1 MRTILLV
8 GLGGFIGSIFRY
20 IVSRFIVAHSSGCFP
35 WGTFIVNLSGCF
47 LIGLVCGF
55 AGRFEWYS
63 SELRTLLIVGVCGG
77 FTTFSTFSS
86 ESLILLRS
94 GNSILFLLYI
104 LGSVMIGLLCTYV
117 GLVLTSAK

>member
-8 GLGGFIGSIFRY
+8 GLGGFIGSILRY
-20 IVSRFIVAHSSGCFP
+20 IISRYVVTHTSGCFP
-35 WGTFIVNLSGCF
+35 WGTFVVNLSGCF
-47 LIGLVCGF
+47 LIGLLWGLM
-55 AGRFEWYS
+55 GRFEWFS
-63 SELRTLLIVGVCGG
+63 TELRMLLIVGLCGG

-104 LGSVMIGLLCTYV
+104 LGSVMIGLLCTYI

>member
-20 IVSRFIVAHSSGCFP
+20 IVSRFIVAHSSGCF
-35 WGTFIVNLSGCF
+35 
-47 LIGLVCGF
+47 LIGLLCGF
-55 AGRFEWYS
+55 AGRFEWFS
-63 SELRTLLIVGVCGG
+63 TELRMLLIVGVCGG